1 MKRTTFVLF
10 IILLA
15 SSVMAE
21 DMAVT
26 VYNSNLGVISE
37 TRELDV
43 NKGTGKLAI
52 RDVPSQID
60 PASVRF
66 DIIGGGNGFN
76 LLEQNYAY
84 DLISPD
90 KIYNKFIDHEIEMI
104 DKKGNIYKGILL
116 SSNRSS
122 FILMDQNK
130 RIKTVN
136 GDNIAEINFPSLPD
150 GLITRPTL
158 FWLYNSASADKLKTN
173 ISYQTGGMSWSAEY
187 VGLLSTDEKMLDL
200 SGWASITNNSGKTYD
215 DAKLKLV
222 AGDIQ
227 RADQI
232 NVRGGMMME
241 SSYAVAKAPGFEEK
255 SFFEYHLYTLPRK
268 ATLANNEQKQISLFD
283 PAQSGVV
290 KSFIYQPE
298 KNNEKVA
305 VVIEMKNSKDNGLG
319 MPLPEG
325 RVRLFKADDDG
336 SLILL
341 GEDNIDHTPKD
352 ETIKMRVGYAFDLKA
367 KEELV
372 NQRRI
377 SNKVEEKD
385 FKVEFTNHKETEVV
399 IEYEKMLYGYWTIT
413 SANFDYNKKNA
424 NSITG
429 EAKVAPDQTVTLE
442 YTVRYVH

>member
-1 MKRTTFVLF
+1 MKQT
-10 IILLA
+10 ILAALILIFA
-15 SSVMAE
+15 GSSFAD

-43 NKGTGKLAI
+43 IKGTGKLAI
-52 RDVPSQID
+52 QDVPSQID

-66 DIIGGGNGFN
+66 NIVGDGNGFA

-84 DLISPD
+84 DLVSPD
-90 KIYNKFIDHEIEMI
+90 KINSKYIDHEIEMV
-104 DKKGNIYKGILL
+104 DKKGNLYKGTLL
-116 SSNRSS
+116 SANRSS
-122 FILMDQNK
+122 FILMDENK
-130 RIKTVN
+130 KIKTIN
-136 GDNIAEINFPSLPD
+136 GDNIAEINFPALPD

-158 FWLYNSASADKLKTN
+158 FWLYNSNVADKLKTN
-173 ISYQTGGMSWSAEY
+173 ISYQTGGMNWTAEY
-187 VGLLSTDEKMLDL
+187 VGLLSSDEKTLDL
-200 SGWASITNNSGKTYD
+200 SGWASITNNSGKTFN

-227 RADQI
+227 RADQVNI
-232 NVRGGMMME
+232 RGGRMME
-241 SSYAVAKAPGFEEK
+241 TSYMVDKAAGFEEK

-283 PAQSGVV
+283 PAQSGVT
-290 KSFIYQPE
+290 KSFMYQPE
-298 KNNEKVA
+298 KNNEQVA
-305 VVIEMKNSKDNGLG
+305 VVIEMKNSQDNGLG

-352 ETIKMRVGYAFDLKA
+352 ETLKMRVGYAFDIKA
-367 KEELV
+367 KEDLM

-377 SNKVEEKD
+377 SNKVEERD
-385 FKVEFTNHKETEVV
+385 IKVELTNHKETEVV
-399 IEYEKMLYGYWTIT
+399 VEYEKQLYGYWEIT
-413 SANFDYNKKNA
+413 AANFDYNKKNA
-424 NSITG
+424 NTITG
-429 EAKVAPDQTVTLE
+429 KVKIAPDETITLE

>member
-1 MKRTTFVLF
+1 MRQT
-10 IILLA
+10 ILAAMILIFA
-15 SSVMAE
+15 SASFAE

-37 TRELDV
+37 TRNLEV
-43 NKGTGKLAI
+43 VKGIGRLEIK
-52 RDVPSQID
+52 DVPSQID

-66 DIIGGGNGFN
+66 DITGNNGGFT

-84 DLISPD
+84 DLLNPD
-90 KIYNKFIDHEIEMI
+90 KINSKYIDYEIEMV
-104 DKKGNIYKGILL
+104 DKKGNLYRGVLL
-116 SSNRSS
+116 SSNQNS
-122 FILMDQNK
+122 FILRDKEN
-130 RIKTVN
+130 RIKTIN
-136 GDNIAEINFPSLPD
+136 GENIAEINFPALPE

-158 FWLYNSASADKLKTN
+158 FWMYNSDIASQLKTN

-187 VGLLSTDEKMLDL
+187 VGLLSPDEKKIDL
-200 SGWASITNNSGKTYD
+200 SGWASITNSSGKTYN

-227 RADQI
+227 RANQI
-232 NVRGGMMME
+232 NIRGGRAME
-241 SSYAVAKAPGFEEK
+241 ADYFAAKAPGFEEK

-268 ATLANNEQKQISLFD
+268 ATLANNEQKQISLFE

-290 KSFIYQPE
+290 KSFLYQPE
-298 KNNEKVA
+298 RNNEKVA
-305 VVIEMKNSKDNGLG
+305 VVIEMKNSENNGLG

-352 ETIKMRVGYAFDLKA
+352 ETLKLKVGFAFDIKA
-367 KEELV
+367 KEEII

-385 FKVEFTNHKETEVV
+385 FKVEFTNHKETTVE
-399 IEYEKMLYGYWTIT
+399 IEYEKQLFGYWEII

-424 NSITG
+424 NTITG
-429 EAKVAPDQTVTLE
+429 KVKVGPEQTINLE
-442 YTVRYVH
+442 YTVRYAY